1 MRSQALLSVV
11 LGLAI
16 GAVLGMLV
24 VGGKGLLAGGIMGR
38 SVGYAFHFATGD
50 KNHQ

>member
-1 MRSQALLSVV
+1 MSSQALLSGV

-24 VGGKGLLAGGIMGR
+24 VEGKGLLAGGIMGR
-38 SVGYAFHFATGD
+38 SVGYAFHFATGGRS
-50 KNHQ
+50 HQ